1 MAYTAR
7 RRLKES
13 TPMKLNEEMFAKMRE
28 ATQKLLASGPAA
40 ATVAI
45 QQALQNGISPEHAVP
60 QAAWSAPRSRPM
72 RDINPVPGTETID
85 APNVAEVAEVALAND
100 FVADLL
106 ARLGIPAGLE
116 AGKFVMPTFSPS
128 EFLNPSFTPQP
139 QPEVEIDA
147 SSAGRFISGSY
158 SNQAGSRS
166 YKLYI
171 PSSYHG
177 QALPLMVMLHGCTQ
191 NPDDFAAGTRMNAI
205 AEEKQCFVVYP
216 AQTQSANSSK
226 CWNWFNAID
235 QQRDQGEPSIIAGIT
250 RQIVSTQHIDASRVY
265 IAGMSAGGA
274 MAVIMGTLYP
284 DLYAAV
290 GVHSGLPYASA
301 HDLPSALAAMKGG
314 AAGRTAQ
321 NGSGS
326 SAAASA
332 RPNAIPIIVFHGDR
346 DITVHPRNGEKVMA
360 QNVPQTVPQ
369 QQGARDQRAGKACA
383 ATPIA
388 PEPSVRRGKIPDG
401 HSYTQTTHQNA
412 EGQVVAEH
420 WLIHGAAHAWSG
432 GSKRGSYTDA
442 KGPDAT
448 HEMMRFFTAQAKRQ

>member
-1 MAYTAR
+1 
-7 RRLKES
+7 
-13 TPMKLNEEMFAKMRE
+13 MKLDQEMFAKMRE

-40 ATVAI
+40 ATAAI
-45 QQALQNGISPEHAVP
+45 QQALQKGVGPERPASQP
-60 QAAWSAPRSRPM
+60 RPM
-72 RDINPVPGTETID
+72 RDINPAPGTQTID
-85 APNVAEVAEVALAND
+85 AANVANVTDGAKVAATDD
-100 FVADLL
+100 FVSDLL
-106 ARLGIPAGLE
+106 ARLGIPSGLE
-116 AGKFVMPTFSPS
+116 TGKFVRP
-128 EFLNPSFTPQP
+128 EFPMPSFAPRFQAEAET
-139 QPEVEIDA
+139 DA
-147 SSAGRFISGSY
+147 SSAGRFVAGSY

-216 AQTQSANSSK
+216 EQTQSANSSR

-235 QQRDQGEPSIIAGIT
+235 QQRGQGEPSIIAGIT
-250 RQIVSTQHIDASRVY
+250 RQIISTQNIDASRVY

-290 GVHSGLPYASA
+290 GVHSGLPYAAA
-301 HDLPSALAAMKGG
+301 HDLPSALAAMQGG
-314 AAGRTAQ
+314 AAGRPAPH
-321 NGSGS
+321 GP
-326 SAAASA
+326 SAGA
-332 RPNAIPIIVFHGDR
+332 RLDAIPIIVFHGDR

-360 QNVPQTVPQ
+360 QNVPQNVRQTVQ
-369 QQGARDQRAGKACA
+369 QDAR
-383 ATPIA
+383 
-388 PEPSVRRGKIPDG
+388 EPRVRRGKITNG
-401 HSYTQTTHQNA
+401 HAYTQTMHQNA
-412 EGQVVAEH
+412 EGQIVAEH

-448 HEMMRFFTAQAKRQ
+448 REMMRFFTTQAKQQ

>member
-1 MAYTAR
+1 
-7 RRLKES
+7 
-13 TPMKLNEEMFAKMRE
+13 MKLDEEMFAKMRE

-45 QQALQNGISPEHAVP
+45 QQALQKGISPERPAP
-60 QAAWSAPRSRPM
+60 QSRPM

-85 APNVAEVAEVALAND
+85 VANVADGAKVAVADD
-100 FVADLL
+100 FVSGLL
-106 ARLGIPAGLE
+106 ARLGIPSGLE
-116 AGKFVMPTFSPS
+116 GGKFIRPTFSPS
-128 EFLNPSFTPQP
+128 EFLNPSFAPQF
-139 QPEVEIDA
+139 QPEAEIDA
-147 SSAGRFISGSY
+147 SSAGRFIAGSY
-158 SNQAGSRS
+158 SSQAGSRS

-205 AEEKQCFVVYP
+205 AEENQCFVVYP
-216 AQTQSANSSK
+216 AQTQSANSSR

-250 RQIVSTQHIDASRVY
+250 RQIISTQHIDASRVY

-290 GVHSGLPYASA
+290 GVHSGLPYAAA

-314 AAGRTAQ
+314 AAGRQAP
-321 NGSGS
+321 NGSG
-326 SAAASA
+326 AGASA
-332 RPNAIPIIVFHGDR
+332 RLDAIPIIVFHGDR

-360 QNVPQTVPQ
+360 QNVPQTVQ
-369 QQGARDQRAGKACA
+369 QDGRDQGTGPASA

-388 PEPSVRRGKIPDG
+388 PEPSVLRGKITNG

-432 GSKRGSYTDA
+432 GSMRGSYTDA

-448 HEMMRFFTAQAKRQ
+448 REMVRFFTIQAKPQ

>member
-1 MAYTAR
+1 
-7 RRLKES
+7 
-13 TPMKLNEEMFAKMRE
+13 MKLDEKMLAKMR
-28 ATQKLLASGPAA
+28 AVTQKLLTSGPAA
-40 ATVAI
+40 ATAAI
-45 QQALQNGISPEHAVP
+45 QQALQKGLSPEHTAP
-60 QAAWSAPRSRPM
+60 QSRPM
-72 RDINPVPGTETID
+72 RDINPAPGTETID
-85 APNVAEVAEVALAND
+85 VASVADGAKVAATDD
-100 FVADLL
+100 FVSDLL
-106 ARLGIPAGLE
+106 ARLGIPSGLA
-116 AGKFVMPTFSPS
+116 AGKFVRP
-128 EFLNPSFTPQP
+128 EFPIPSFAPQF
-139 QPEVEIDA
+139 QPEEHIDA
-147 SSAGRFISGSY
+147 SSAGRFVAGSY

-216 AQTQSANSSK
+216 EQTQSANSSR

-250 RQIVSTQHIDASRVY
+250 RQIISTQNIDASRVY

-290 GVHSGLPYASA
+290 GVHSGLPYAAA
-301 HDLPSALAAMKGG
+301 HDLPSALAAMQGG
-314 AAGRTAQ
+314 AAGRQAQ

-326 SAAASA
+326 GSGAGAGA
-332 RPNAIPIIVFHGDR
+332 RLDAIPIIVFHGDR

-360 QNVPQTVPQ
+360 QNVPGAVQ
-369 QQGARDQRAGKACA
+369 QDARDRDTGPASA

-388 PEPSVRRGKIPDG
+388 PEPSVRRGKITNG
-401 HSYTQTTHQNA
+401 HAYTQTMHQNT
-412 EGQVVAEH
+412 EGQIVAEH
-420 WLIHGAAHAWSG
+420 WLIHGSAHAWSG

-448 HEMMRFFTAQAKRQ
+448 REMMRFFTTQAKQQ

>member
-1 MAYTAR
+1 
-7 RRLKES
+7 
-13 TPMKLNEEMFAKMRE
+13 MKLDEELFAKMRE

-40 ATVAI
+40 ATIAI
-45 QQALQNGISPEHAVP
+45 QQALQKGISPERAAPHP
-60 QAAWSAPRSRPM
+60 AWSAPQSRPM
-72 RDINPVPGTETID
+72 RDINPWPGPETAD
-85 APNVAEVAEVALAND
+85 VAEVAATDD
-100 FVADLL
+100 FVSDLL
-106 ARLGIPAGLE
+106 ARLGIPAGYE
-116 AGKFVMPTFSPS
+116 AGQFVPPTFSPP
-128 EFLNPSFTPQP
+128 EFLTPSLAPR
-139 QPEVEIDA
+139 PEAQTDA
-147 SSAGRFISGSY
+147 SSAGRFIAASY
-158 SNQAGSRS
+158 SNRAGSRS

-216 AQTQSANSSK
+216 AQTQSANSAR

-250 RQIVSTQHIDASRVY
+250 RQIISTQHIDASRVY

-314 AAGRTAQ
+314 TAGRPAR
-321 NGSGS
+321 NESGSGS

-332 RPNAIPIIVFHGDR
+332 RLDAIPIIVFHGDR
-346 DITVHPRNGEKVMA
+346 DSTVHPRNGEKVMA
-360 QNVPQTVPQ
+360 QNVPQTV
-369 QQGARDQRAGKACA
+369 RDQRAGPASA

-388 PEPSVRRGKIPDG
+388 PAPSVKRGKITNG

-448 HEMMRFFTAQAKRQ
+448 QEMMRFFTTQAKQQNSRAD

>member
-1 MAYTAR
+1 MP
-7 RRLKES
+7 S
-13 TPMKLNEEMFAKMRE
+13 F
-28 ATQKLLASGPAA
+28 
-40 ATVAI
+40 
-45 QQALQNGISPEHAVP
+45 
-60 QAAWSAPRSRPM
+60 APR
-72 RDINPVPGTETID
+72 
-85 APNVAEVAEVALAND
+85 L
-100 FVADLL
+100 
-106 ARLGIPAGLE
+106 
-116 AGKFVMPTFSPS
+116 
-128 EFLNPSFTPQP
+128 
-139 QPEVEIDA
+139 QPEAEIDA
-147 SSAGRFISGSY
+147 SSAGRFIAGSY

-216 AQTQSANSSK
+216 AQTQSANSSR

-250 RQIVSTQHIDASRVY
+250 RQIISTQHIDASRVY

-314 AAGRTAQ
+314 TAARPAH

-332 RPNAIPIIVFHGDR
+332 RLDAIPIIVFHGDR

-360 QNVPQTVPQ
+360 QNVPQ
-369 QQGARDQRAGKACA
+369 QQGGRDQRAGPACA
-383 ATPIA
+383 ATPTA
-388 PEPSVRRGKIPDG
+388 PEPSVRRGKIANG

-432 GSKRGSYTDA
+432 GSQRGSYTDA

-448 HEMMRFFTAQAKRQ
+448 REMMRFFTTQAKQQ